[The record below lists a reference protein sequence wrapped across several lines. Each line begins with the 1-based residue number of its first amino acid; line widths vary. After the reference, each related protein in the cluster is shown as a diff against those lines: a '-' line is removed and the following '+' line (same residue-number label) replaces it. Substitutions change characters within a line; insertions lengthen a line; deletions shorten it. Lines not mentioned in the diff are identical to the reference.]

1 VNSLPKTV
9 TRQRRDCDLNP
20 GAFAPESSTIALGC
34 AKCPA
39 IKQSSAYHSMYSR
52 PMVKR
57 AQLHV
62 SDAQHRP
69 DSRMRSRKNATPFFS
84 NNLVRNKPNLINYS
98 A

>member
-1 VNSLPKTV
+1 MNSLPKTV

-20 GAFAPESSTIALGC
+20 GASAPESSAIALGC

-39 IKQSSAYHSMYSR
+39 IKQSSADHSLYS
-52 PMVKR
+52 MVKR
-57 AQLHV
+57 AQRHV